1 MYMTVLEKLMKY
13 KKQMHQNHAQKQ
25 DILSSDLIKESI
37 VVLDVICV

>member
-25 DILSSDLIKESI
+25 DILSSDMIKDNI